1 MSYCSPDDGNQL
13 VVVHLGSSGGGSD
26 LVMALHHSRGED
38 VVGELVA
45 VLSHQFTKVL
55 SRDLDVRVSN
65 QLTASQKNKVRG
77 GIIKNA
83 PSSNL

>member
-1 MSYCSPDDGNQL
+1 M
-13 VVVHLGSSGGGSD
+13 VVHLGSSGGGSD

-77 GIIKNA
+77 EIIENA
-83 PSSNL
+83 PSSSL

>member
-1 MSYCSPDDGNQL
+1 M
-13 VVVHLGSSGGGSD
+13 VVHLGSSGGGSD